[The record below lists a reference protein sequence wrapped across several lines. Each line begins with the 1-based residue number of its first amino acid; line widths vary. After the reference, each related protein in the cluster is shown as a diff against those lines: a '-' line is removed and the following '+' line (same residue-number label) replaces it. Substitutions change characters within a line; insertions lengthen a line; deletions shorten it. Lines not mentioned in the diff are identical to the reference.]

1 MKKSAFTL
9 VESLISLLIISAVG
23 MAVVVFTSAYLK
35 TTFDRDVQ
43 MQTAHKNISTVEKLR
58 AEVKTLPQLYEFSK
72 DKEIKITAIGL
83 GVINLSEDGTFSVAE
98 AENNAFSDNLTANK
112 NILFKIDVGGS
123 IPNTKI
129 STVVILR

>member
-23 MAVVVFTSAYLK
+23 MAVVVFSSAYLK

-43 MQTAHKNISTVEKLR
+43 MQTVLDNISTVEKLR

-83 GVINLSEDGTFSVAE
+83 GVINLSEDGTFSIAE
-98 AENNAFSDNLTANK
+98 PENNAFSDNLRANK

>member
-23 MAVVVFTSAYLK
+23 MAVVVFSSAYLK

-43 MQTAHKNISTVEKLR
+43 MQTVLDNTSTVEKLK
-58 AEVKTLPQLYEFSK
+58 AEVKTLPQLYEFSQG
-72 DKEIKITAIGL
+72 KEIKITAVGI
-83 GVINLSEDGTFSVAE
+83 GVIEVFADGSYTVKEPESSM
-98 AENNAFSDNLTANK
+98 FSDALIPKKAR
-112 NILFKIDVGGS
+112 LFKIEIGGS

-129 STVVILR
+129 STVVILN

>member
-23 MAVVVFTSAYLK
+23 MAVVVFSSAYLK

-43 MQTAHKNISTVEKLR
+43 MQTVLDNISTVEKLR

-98 AENNAFSDNLTANK
+98 PENNAFSDNLTANK

-123 IPNTKI
+123 VPNTKI

>member
-23 MAVVVFTSAYLK
+23 MAVV
-35 TTFDRDVQ
+35 DRDVQ
-43 MQTAHKNISTVEKLR
+43 MQTVLDNISTVEKLR

-83 GVINLSEDGTFSVAE
+83 GVINLSEDSTFSVVE
-98 AENNAFSDNLTANK
+98 PENNAFSDNLRANK

-129 STVVILR
+129 SAVVILR

>member
-23 MAVVVFTSAYLK
+23 MAVVVFSSAYLK

-43 MQTAHKNISTVEKLR
+43 MQTVLDNISTVEKLR
-58 AEVKTLPQLYEFSK
+58 AEVKTLPQFYEFSK

-98 AENNAFSDNLTANK
+98 PENNAFSDNLTANK

-129 STVVILR
+129 SMVVILR

>member
-1 MKKSAFTL
+1 M
-9 VESLISLLIISAVG
+9 LIISAVG
-23 MAVVVFTSAYLK
+23 MAVVVFSSAYLK

-43 MQTAHKNISTVEKLR
+43 MQTVLDNISTVEKLR

-72 DKEIKITAIGL
+72 DKEIKITVIGL

-98 AENNAFSDNLTANK
+98 PENNTFSDNLRSNK

-123 IPNTKI
+123 MPNTKI

>member
-23 MAVVVFTSAYLK
+23 MAVVVFSSAYLK

-43 MQTAHKNISTVEKLR
+43 MQTVLDNISTVEKLR

-98 AENNAFSDNLTANK
+98 LENNAFSDNLRANK

>member
-23 MAVVVFTSAYLK
+23 MAVVVFSSAYLK

-43 MQTAHKNISTVEKLR
+43 MQTVLDNISTVENLR

-98 AENNAFSDNLTANK
+98 PENNAFSDNLRANK

>member
-23 MAVVVFTSAYLK
+23 MAVVVFSSAYLK

-43 MQTAHKNISTVEKLR
+43 MQTVLDNISTVEKLR

-98 AENNAFSDNLTANK
+98 PENNAFSDNLMANK

-123 IPNTKI
+123 IPNTKV

>member
-23 MAVVVFTSAYLK
+23 MAVVVFSSAYLK

-43 MQTAHKNISTVEKLR
+43 MQTVLDNISTVEKLR

-83 GVINLSEDGTFSVAE
+83 GVINLSEDSTFSVVE
-98 AENNAFSDNLTANK
+98 PENNAFSDNLTANK

>member
-9 VESLISLLIISAVG
+9 VESLISLLIISAVS
-23 MAVVVFTSAYLK
+23 MAVVVFSSAYLK

-43 MQTAHKNISTVEKLR
+43 MQTVLDNISTVEKLR

-98 AENNAFSDNLTANK
+98 PENNAFSDNLTANK

>member
-23 MAVVVFTSAYLK
+23 MAVVVFSSAYLK

-43 MQTAHKNISTVEKLR
+43 MQTVLDNISTVEKLR

-72 DKEIKITAIGL
+72 DKEIKIIAIGL

-98 AENNAFSDNLTANK
+98 PENNAFSDNLTANK

>member
-23 MAVVVFTSAYLK
+23 MAVVVFSSAYLK

-43 MQTAHKNISTVEKLR
+43 MQTVLDNISTVEKLR

-83 GVINLSEDGTFSVAE
+83 GVVNLSEDGTYSVAE
-98 AENNAFSDNLTANK
+98 PENNAFSDNLTANK
-112 NILFKIDVGGS
+112 NILFKIDIGGS
-123 IPNTKI
+123 VPNTKI

>member
-23 MAVVVFTSAYLK
+23 MAVVVFSSAYLK
-35 TTFDRDVQ
+35 ITFDRDVQ
-43 MQTAHKNISTVEKLR
+43 MQTVLDNISTVEKLR

-98 AENNAFSDNLTANK
+98 PENNAFSDNLTANK

>member
-9 VESLISLLIISAVG
+9 GDSLISLLIISAVG
-23 MAVVVFTSAYLK
+23 MAVVVFSSAYLK

-43 MQTAHKNISTVEKLR
+43 MQTVLDNISTVEKLR
-58 AEVKTLPQLYEFSK
+58 AEVKTLPQLYEFSN

-98 AENNAFSDNLTANK
+98 PENNAFSDNLRANK

>member
-23 MAVVVFTSAYLK
+23 MAVVVFSSAYLK

-43 MQTAHKNISTVEKLR
+43 MQTVLDNISTVEKLR

-98 AENNAFSDNLTANK
+98 PENNAFSDNLTANK

-129 STVVILR
+129 STVVIFR

>member
-23 MAVVVFTSAYLK
+23 MAVVVFSSAYLK

-43 MQTAHKNISTVEKLR
+43 MQTVLDNISTVEKLR

-83 GVINLSEDGTFSVAE
+83 GVINLSEDGTFLVAE
-98 AENNAFSDNLTANK
+98 PENNAFSDNLRANK
-112 NILFKIDVGGS
+112 NMLFKIDVGGS